1 MYCPGFFE
9 NSLRKNVTYSSFR
22 EKKDQKLANNI
33 KNLTRRN
40 SFSGCKDQQKV
51 DQDKVL
57 EKQPIRPMRKKKSLI
72 TQDTFKNV
80 YDNLNLLTERLN
92 NESDSFITKSSNLD
106 DDSNSSKTSKSKNS
120 SDQSL
125 NLTSKASKLY
135 MTPTRSSNAK
145 TFKNLDLDRLDFEKS
160 LRSGKEIARKN
171 SIDNNLCKKNLI
183 ETEIESVKDS
193 KKKLRKKRRLKS
205 FLEDGFLEKLRKR
218 NFNRKKIHVE
228 VVDYDEIQRISV
240 NKKYN
245 DLNNQ
250 LLFKEFSINCDKA
263 KTDEEISTEKEFL
276 DTNKIW
282 LMHRLGFALAKKI
295 SESDHG
301 KIKIQLEQTGEILHV
316 DEDDVEK
323 ANPNH
328 FDKIE
333 DVTNLRYLNESSIL
347 HTLRQRYGSSLIHT
361 YAGNN
366 NLLVINPMTPLAIY
380 SEKIVALFKGC
391 KSEDMP
397 PHIYSMAQSSYQNM
411 LQSRKDQSLVFLGR
425 SGSGKTTNFRHS
437 LQYLLTAAGVLNKTL
452 TVEKLSAIFTILE
465 SFGNCK
471 TIMNSNATRFTQIF
485 SLDFDQSGVIASA
498 SIQTLML
505 EKSRVTKKLEGES
518 SFHIIQRLI
527 YGVDGNLRKE
537 LFLENLTFL
546 TETNSFFNFHHK
558 HEDKQ
563 RYQTEFQKLLNSFQI
578 LGITENEQK
587 AIFGVIASIYH
598 LGAAGATKI
607 GNRYQFS
614 NPQAAQKAAIL
625 LGTSVEE
632 LSRHIFGLSSGLAT
646 PNGPRQPF
654 RTPSPTDKGLERDVT
669 GLEALEGIIIGF
681 YGEVFNAVSSLINRS
696 ISASTHTVSSILL
709 IDAPGFQN
717 PATCGRQTGANF
729 EDLCHNY
736 LQERLQL
743 LFHHTNLVAPKD
755 RYLQENVDVE
765 THDDQENCINPT
777 PLVNLLDKTG
787 QNSSVLRTSQND
799 LNEADRRGL
808 IWLLDEEAIY
818 PGSTDESFLER
829 LFTHYNERDHQLLL
843 RKAGNHQFILQHL
856 QGTNPVLYNSMGWL
870 KSSRENHILK
880 SSITI
885 LQESQ
890 KDNVTKLFVS
900 SRGLGGT
907 NFGGSLVGIESSQSL
922 RRASSIR
929 RTFTAGTAAIKRKSI
944 CLQTKFT
951 IDGVVETLRRTK
963 LRFVHC
969 LLPQHGAGN
978 CEINGGGFLQR
989 PSSSSSLGV
998 NDEGIV
1004 NVPLL
1009 RSQIRGAQILDSSR
1023 LHKQGFPHF
1032 MPLGEFR
1039 RRFKLLA
1046 PNFKPTSPVL
1056 DERKAVEDMLMSI
1069 DMELTSYRV
1078 GLSQIFFRTGILTQ
1092 LESQRDEKLAG
1103 MVINLQANCRGFLAR
1118 KKLSQRKLQDLAVR
1132 CIQRNVR
1139 KFMLVRDWAW
1149 WRLLV
1154 RVTPLLNVHRTEEEL
1169 KLKTEELELLKM
1181 KLEKIEADRN
1191 NLKNHNDKLEAKLSE
1206 MTVDLAE
1213 EHSTSTL
1220 AAERLDVE
1228 TAERIRLER
1237 ELTDVQQKNK
1247 NLQSASEKLEMELL
1261 YARSDLNHHQQTSDD
1276 DEEDGEN
1283 EPVYKQRY
1291 ERVVRELEFTKRRLR
1306 QQHEDDLEQLV
1317 GLKKQLEKKLTD
1329 AYEEVEEQ
1337 RQVVGQWKRKV
1348 QKLTSEM
1355 GDIKLLL
1362 EEQISRNNILEK
1374 KQRKFDS
1381 EIQNVQE
1388 ELKKERQSKDRL
1400 SREKEILTAEKFG
1413 MEGTVGDLRMELD
1426 MKEEKLHALQKELD
1440 ELTFGG
1446 KTEEEV
1452 AILRKQK
1459 IDCERRLHDQE
1470 EELDELAGQ
1479 VQLLEQAKLKLEM
1492 SLEQQR
1498 KAAKKEAQQH
1508 EEELEEVRCNA
1519 QKKVKALEAQLEN
1532 EHEERTVLLR
1542 EKHELER
1549 RLASALENDRN
1560 DKAVDE
1566 AVVQRLKRDLKR
1578 TKALLRD
1585 TQMQLDR
1592 QRAENPSKTLIRQLR
1607 NQIEDLECA
1616 RTTALKTKQTLET
1629 DLSEIQSQLE
1639 ETTRI
1644 KCDLEEKYNSNL
1656 REKSDLQNQVEE
1668 NEEELAEVLKKYKT
1682 TVQQMSLD
1690 QIALQEQVALVAEL
1704 ETEKAAL
1711 KEQLAE
1717 MSSRLE
1723 TVENMGDA
1731 SSNVLV
1737 RKNEMKV
1744 KELEHKLD
1752 LEQTTRQRLEVQIS
1766 RLKEAV
1772 EKLQN
1777 EIGVMRNKEQ
1787 TGQELIRKLQ
1797 RQIRELRDEH
1807 NTALTKEGES
1817 ILKRKEIEKRYEAL
1831 EAETTTVRGDLRLAL
1846 KRIEDLQAVIQNDL
1860 EDSSEQSDSE
1870 IDSLSSEDSVN
1881 SFLKHHKLS
1890 VKPSN
1895 MQIESTKPRSTSV
1908 NSIKDTSYA

>member
-1 MYCPGFFE
+1 MPLNPSSYSKIFKSKYVQDDDDEE
-9 NSLRKNVTYSSFR
+9 NNQNLNTNEENDLEGTSSSSFVPSYSNPKVQELLSKPR
-22 EKKDQKLANNI
+22 PDFDKIFSSRYLQDDLKSTKTPSFRSSSVGFETKPRNTNI
-33 KNLTRRN
+33 T
-40 SFSGCKDQQKV
+40 
-51 DQDKVL
+51 
-57 EKQPIRPMRKKKSLI
+57 
-72 TQDTFKNV
+72 
-80 YDNLNLLTERLN
+80 
-92 NESDSFITKSSNLD
+92 SNLPPP
-106 DDSNSSKTSKSKNS
+106 K
-120 SDQSL
+120 
-125 NLTSKASKLY
+125 
-135 MTPTRSSNAK
+135 
-145 TFKNLDLDRLDFEKS
+145 
-160 LRSGKEIARKN
+160 
-171 SIDNNLCKKNLI
+171 
-183 ETEIESVKDS
+183 
-193 KKKLRKKRRLKS
+193 
-205 FLEDGFLEKLRKR
+205 
-218 NFNRKKIHVE
+218 
-228 VVDYDEIQRISV
+228 DYDKIFTSRYLNDDYQPLKNTRKSV
-240 NKKYN
+240 NPY
-245 DLNNQ
+245 L
-250 LLFKEFSINCDKA
+250 S
-263 KTDEEISTEKEFL
+263 
-276 DTNKIW
+276 
-282 LMHRLGFALAKKI
+282 
-295 SESDHG
+295 
-301 KIKIQLEQTGEILHV
+301 
-316 DEDDVEK
+316 DEDDADNNEISIKHLPPSRGGSIRRSVPPINRLK
-323 ANPNH
+323 
-328 FDKIE
+328 
-333 DVTNLRYLNESSIL
+333 YNESYPTKQFDLKPTYEDDFESKP
-347 HTLRQRYGSSLIHT
+347 LRK
-361 YAGNN
+361 
-366 NLLVINPMTPLAIY
+366 IY
-380 SEKIVALFKGC
+380 SRSVTPSIRSESSYLRSETPSKSSYKNFSLDDKDDSSVVLDANLTFILGC
-391 KSEDMP
+391 KSKLK
-397 PHIYSMAQSSYQNM
+397 QNV
-411 LQSRKDQSLVFLGR
+411 KAVPAFKETDT
-425 SGSGKTTNFRHS
+425 K
-437 LQYLLTAAGVLNKTL
+437 
-452 TVEKLSAIFTILE
+452 
-465 SFGNCK
+465 
-471 TIMNSNATRFTQIF
+471 SNAL
-485 SLDFDQSGVIASA
+485 SSKIA
-498 SIQTLML
+498 
-505 EKSRVTKKLEGES
+505 
-518 SFHIIQRLI
+518 
-527 YGVDGNLRKE
+527 D
-537 LFLENLTFL
+537 FL
-546 TETNSFFNFHHK
+546 TRTDHVMEEWGEMGKNRKRKCGDKSMSINGKSKSATNIMIK
-558 HEDKQ
+558 
-563 RYQTEFQKLLNSFQI
+563 
-578 LGITENEQK
+578 
-587 AIFGVIASIYH
+587 
-598 LGAAGATKI
+598 
-607 GNRYQFS
+607 
-614 NPQAAQKAAIL
+614 
-625 LGTSVEE
+625 
-632 LSRHIFGLSSGLAT
+632 
-646 PNGPRQPF
+646 
-654 RTPSPTDKGLERDVT
+654 
-669 GLEALEGIIIGF
+669 
-681 YGEVFNAVSSLINRS
+681 
-696 ISASTHTVSSILL
+696 
-709 IDAPGFQN
+709 GFQLYSK
-717 PATCGRQTGANF
+717 ANS
-729 EDLCHNY
+729 
-736 LQERLQL
+736 
-743 LFHHTNLVAPKD
+743 VD
-755 RYLQENVDVE
+755 R
-765 THDDQENCINPT
+765 
-777 PLVNLLDKTG
+777 G
-787 QNSSVLRTSQND
+787 
-799 LNEADRRGL
+799 
-808 IWLLDEEAIY
+808 
-818 PGSTDESFLER
+818 
-829 LFTHYNERDHQLLL
+829 
-843 RKAGNHQFILQHL
+843 
-856 QGTNPVLYNSMGWL
+856 M
-870 KSSRENHILK
+870 SSRCGDDDEN
-880 SSITI
+880 T
-885 LQESQ
+885 QYE
-890 KDNVTKLFVS
+890 
-900 SRGLGGT
+900 
-907 NFGGSLVGIESSQSL
+907 
-922 RRASSIR
+922 
-929 RTFTAGTAAIKRKSI
+929 
-944 CLQTKFT
+944 
-951 IDGVVETLRRTK
+951 IDE
-963 LRFVHC
+963 
-969 LLPQHGAGN
+969 
-978 CEINGGGFLQR
+978 
-989 PSSSSSLGV
+989 
-998 NDEGIV
+998 
-1004 NVPLL
+1004 
-1009 RSQIRGAQILDSSR
+1009 
-1023 LHKQGFPHF
+1023 
-1032 MPLGEFR
+1032 
-1039 RRFKLLA
+1039 
-1046 PNFKPTSPVL
+1046 
-1056 DERKAVEDMLMSI
+1056 
-1069 DMELTSYRV
+1069 
-1078 GLSQIFFRTGILTQ
+1078 
-1092 LESQRDEKLAG
+1092 
-1103 MVINLQANCRGFLAR
+1103 
-1118 KKLSQRKLQDLAVR
+1118 
-1132 CIQRNVR
+1132 
-1139 KFMLVRDWAW
+1139 
-1149 WRLLV
+1149 
-1154 RVTPLLNVHRTEEEL
+1154 
-1169 KLKTEELELLKM
+1169 
-1181 KLEKIEADRN
+1181 
-1191 NLKNHNDKLEAKLSE
+1191 LSE